1 MGYYKVDGGAL
12 IPAPKN
18 IVLPNGS
25 KVFNFDSNT
34 ELLAAYGYTN
44 NIVDGE
50 ATTPYEW
57 YEQDGMKITRHPAAV
72 IESDDIDDSE
82 ALQIILDGIGY

>member
-1 MGYYKVDGGAL
+1 MKYYKVDGGAL

-18 IVLPNGS
+18 IVLPNGN

-34 ELLAAYGYTN
+34 ELLNAYGYTN
-44 NIVDGE
+44 NIVTGE
-50 ATTPYEW
+50 ATAPYEW
-57 YEQDGMKITRHPAAV
+57 YEQDGMKITFHPATV
-72 IESDDIDDSE
+72 SESEDIDDSE